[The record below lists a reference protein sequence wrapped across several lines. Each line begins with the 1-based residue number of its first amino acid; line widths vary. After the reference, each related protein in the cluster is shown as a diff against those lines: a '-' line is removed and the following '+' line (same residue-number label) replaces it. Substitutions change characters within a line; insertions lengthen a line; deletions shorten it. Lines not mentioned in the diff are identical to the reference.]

1 MDRPHRSLHATRSRV
16 DIHRRYQ
23 WYQPWSA
30 GTAWPN
36 GWIMLQYL
44 KMASIRI
51 YHAKKRTR
59 VTRIINQINQSSCMM
74 VYGRAM
80 LIHKWIHSNLA
91 RFVVLGVRVMSKPLP
106 NHNLQTSGP
115 SRNG

>member
-1 MDRPHRSLHATRSRV
+1 MLVYQRV
-16 DIHRRYQ
+16 CCSIFV
-23 WYQPWSA
+23 
-30 GTAWPN
+30 
-36 GWIMLQYL
+36 
-44 KMASIRI
+44 ASIRI
-51 YHAKKRTR
+51 YHAFK
-59 VTRIINQINQSSCMM
+59 VLESSIIDQSSCMM

-91 RFVVLGVRVMSKPLP
+91 RFVVLGVRVMSKPLT